1 MTNMTNRNKIFDSF
15 GSNLSL
21 VLFSIYFSKYIPVDL
36 HSVIPIMTISKGPP
50 NTVVNRKIMISMSS
64 SPVVLGGKMALIH
77 SALSCNYPPR
87 IRCFV
92 RDNIEYA

>member
-21 VLFSIYFSKYIPVDL
+21 VLFSIYFSKYNPVDL
-36 HSVIPIMTISKGPP
+36 HSVIPIMTVSKGPP

-64 SPVVLGGKMALIH
+64 SPACCFGGKWH
-77 SALSCNYPPR
+77 
-87 IRCFV
+87 
-92 RDNIEYA
+92 

>member
-64 SPVVLGGKMALIH
+64 SPVVLGVNGINSQCSILQ
-77 SALSCNYPPR
+77 LPTEDPLLC
-87 IRCFV
+87 
-92 RDNIEYA
+92 